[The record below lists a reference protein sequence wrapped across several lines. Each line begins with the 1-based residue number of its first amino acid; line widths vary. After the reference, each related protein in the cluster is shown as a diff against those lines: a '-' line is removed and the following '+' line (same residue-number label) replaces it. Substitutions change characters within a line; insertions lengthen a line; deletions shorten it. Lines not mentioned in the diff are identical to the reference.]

1 MHKVKRAII
10 MAAGKGDRM
19 HPVTFDIP
27 KPLVSVNGRRMI
39 DTVIGGLK
47 NNGIDDIVIVTGYL
61 GEKFEVL
68 KEEYPGIVIVNN
80 PLYDTCNNI
89 SSLYFARE
97 YLDTDVIILDADQ
110 MIYNDEILDP
120 GFEKSGYNAVR
131 VQGFTDEW
139 LMQVEDGKVIS
150 CSRNGGENGWQLY
163 SISRWSLEDAKILRR
178 DIETEFEKNMNR
190 NIYWDDI
197 PMFVHFD
204 DFSLGIRE
212 MKKEDIV
219 EIDSFEELVSAD
231 PSYQNYPQAM

>member
-47 NNGIDDIVIVTGYL
+47 NNGIDDIVVVTGYL
-61 GEKFEVL
+61 GEKFEAL